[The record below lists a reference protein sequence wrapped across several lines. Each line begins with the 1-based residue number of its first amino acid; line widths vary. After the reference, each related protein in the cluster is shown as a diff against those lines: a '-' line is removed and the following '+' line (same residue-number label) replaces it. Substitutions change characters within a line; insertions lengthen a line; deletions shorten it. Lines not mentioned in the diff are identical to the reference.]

1 MIYSILTQLK
11 QTSSRNDKLAILK
24 ANQSNTLLQ
33 RVFKLSLDPLITF
46 GVKKIPSYTTTVT
59 PDVFLELDSALDQL
73 TPLITRSITKHAE
86 LAQHLT
92 TLLQSLHPDDAK
104 VFESVL
110 QKDLSCG
117 VLSTTCNAVWPG
129 LVPDLPVMKATPNSP
144 KALAKIQYPAFSQMK
159 VDGARTQLRITS
171 DGVVIAYSSSGNE
184 YITHGNFDYLTKA
197 CRYGRNVVLDGEM
210 VVIDDNGEILPRKRG
225 NGIINK
231 AIKGTITTTEAKR
244 LVFIAF
250 DLIEEEKWVAQYS
263 SVPYWARLQEL
274 AAFIT
279 PLTNPNI
286 KLVETKTINS
296 EVELFDHFFEM
307 HKTRGLEG
315 TVVKNTTCIWENT
328 RSRDQ
333 VKIVGVLNCD
343 LLVIDTLPG
352 TGKHEGKIGALMC
365 ISSDKLLSVNVGSGL
380 TDAERSL
387 PPSTFIGKI
396 VEIFYKERIDAET
409 GTLSLFAPRFNCIR
423 TDKLIADSINEIPL
437 H

>member
-1 MIYSILTQLK
+1 MIYSIISLLK
-11 QTSSRNDKLAILK
+11 QTSSRNEKLAILK

-46 GVKKIPSYTTTVT
+46 GVKKIPPYNTVGI
-59 PDVFLELDSALDQL
+59 PGNYLELDQALDQL
-73 TPLITRSITKHAE
+73 TPLIKRTITKHAE
-86 LAQHLT
+86 LSQHLT
-92 TLLQSLHPDDAK
+92 TLLQSLHPDDAT

-129 LVPDLPVMKATPNSP
+129 LVSDLPVMKATPNSP
-144 KALAKIQYPAFSQMK
+144 KALAKIQYPAYSQMK

-171 DGVVIAYSSSGNE
+171 EGVVIAYSSSGNE
-184 YITHGNFDYLTKA
+184 YVTHGNFDYLA
-197 CRYGRNVVLDGEM
+197 NIRRGVILDGEM
-210 VVIDDNGEILPRKRG
+210 VVVGDGGEILPRKRG

-231 AIKGTITTTEAKR
+231 AIKGTITTKEASR

-250 DLIEEEKWVAQYS
+250 DLIEENNWLAQYS
-263 SVPYWARLQEL
+263 NVPYWARLEEL
-274 AAFIT
+274 VRLLSSVT
-279 PLTNPNI
+279 QRNVQP
-286 KLVETKTINS
+286 VESKIINS
-296 EVELFDHFFEM
+296 EVELFDHFFEL

-343 LLVIDTLPG
+343 LLVVDTLPG
-352 TGKHEGKIGALMC
+352 TGKHEGKIGALVC
-365 ISSDKLLSVNVGSGL
+365 ISSDKLLAVNVGSGL

-387 PPSTFIGKI
+387 SPSHFIGKI
-396 VEIFYKERIDAET
+396 VEIFYKERIDTEA
-409 GTLSLFAPRFNCIR
+409 GALSLFAPRFNCIR